1 MDILTDNTAETKT
14 LYSQE
19 FSHLFVDEAHHS
31 EAQTWKELIDRFDKE
46 KVFLFTATPY
56 RNDGKNLQGKII
68 FNFSLRKAQEQRY
81 YKQINYLPIREYN
94 RKLAD
99 KKIAERAVQQLREDI
114 ANGYNH
120 IIMARCK
127 DKIRAKEV
135 FEHYKQ
141 YEDLNPVM
149 VYTNIGGLD

>member
-1 MDILTDNTAETKT
+1 M
-14 LYSQE
+14 
-19 FSHLFVDEAHHS
+19 
-31 EAQTWKELIDRFDKE
+31 
-46 KVFLFTATPY
+46 
-56 RNDGKNLQGKII
+56 
-68 FNFSLRKAQEQRY
+68 
-81 YKQINYLPIREYN
+81 PIREYN

-99 KKIAERAVQQLREDI
+99 EKIAERAVQQLREDI

-149 VYTNIGGLD
+149 VYTNIGGLDKKIEAIKRGEHSIIVCVKHVR